1 MIRSEVVKVRRSG
14 RGTITGGTPN
24 RFARDILS
32 DVVGDLVK
40 VNETRDVRISVE
52 IVGEKG
58 EEKVGSKAVIERGPG
73 SATGH
78 LSIDGGTSRFW
89 DSVTKDWQPG
99 ESRKVKSI
107 LFATP
112 DGVPVVEFVETP
124 RERLKRALKESENMV
139 FPEQFRHITK
149 ECHVYLAA
157 TEEAAKKG
165 GG

>member
-1 MIRSEVVKVRRSG
+1 MRSEVVKIHRYD
-14 RGTITGGTPN
+14 INHAMPGTPDRRIASN
-24 RFARDILS
+24 LLS
-32 DVVGDLVK
+32 EMCPEIKVG
-40 VNETRDVRISVE
+40 ETKSVRISVE
-52 IVGEKG
+52 ILGEKG

-124 RERLKRALKESENMV
+124 RERLKRQAEYASIKGSAVDAFGLLMAGV
-139 FPEQFRHITK
+139 QD
-149 ECHVYLAA
+149 YLAA
-157 TEEAAKKG
+157 TAGEGK
-165 GG
+165 

>member
-1 MIRSEVVKVRRSG
+1 MRSEVVKIHRYD
-14 RGTITGGTPN
+14 INHAMPGTPDRRIASN
-24 RFARDILS
+24 LLS
-32 DVVGDLVK
+32 EMCPEIKVG
-40 VNETRDVRISVE
+40 ETKSVRISVE
-52 IVGEKG
+52 IVDEKG
-58 EEKVGSKAVIERGPG
+58 EEKVGSKAVLEKFPRG
-73 SATGH
+73 
-78 LSIDGGTSRFW
+78 DGGQLVLDGDIDLRSIF
-89 DSVTKDWQPG
+89 KDWQPG

>member
-1 MIRSEVVKVRRSG
+1 MRSEILRMFRDKDGKVATGSGDPRSNSVLLAELCKEIPLG
-14 RGTITGGTPN
+14 
-24 RFARDILS
+24 
-32 DVVGDLVK
+32 
-40 VNETRDVRISVE
+40 ETKSVRISVE

-58 EEKVGSKAVIERGPG
+58 EEKVQGKECVLAKSEGSGQARF
-73 SATGH
+73 
-78 LSIDGGTSRFW
+78 LGGIACLF
-89 DSVTKDWQPG
+89 DPVVADWQPG

>member
-1 MIRSEVVKVRRSG
+1 MRSEILRMFRDKDGKVATGSGDPRSNSVLLAELCKEIPLG
-14 RGTITGGTPN
+14 
-24 RFARDILS
+24 
-32 DVVGDLVK
+32 
-40 VNETRDVRISVE
+40 ETKSVRISVE

-107 LFATP
+107 LFDTP
-112 DGVPVVEFVETP
+112 SGVPVVEFCETP
-124 RERLKRALKESENMV
+124 RERLKRAAEDASIKGSAVDAFGLLMAGV
-139 FPEQFRHITK
+139 QD
-149 ECHVYLAA
+149 YLAA
-157 TEEAAKKG
+157 TAGEGK
-165 GG
+165 